1 MGHAVGLA
9 VRDLSLSPPAP
20 GGLEADRHCAR
31 THGSTD
37 PATATRSRSTR
48 TKSKASVSR
57 SRPSTPRPPRSAQ
70 TGRLV
75 LDQQATRAPAS
86 HRPGRATKTGRSGG
100 RNPLR
105 VLDLLFCPPSPLV
118 SCFHY
123 ATHPHALSNVRQV
136 IVREYDCYEY
146 AMDAVRAGKETTSG
160 WAERGNYDRRWR
172 SMVETWPPSPRE
184 TRQYL

>member
-1 MGHAVGLA
+1 MVRVGYAVGLA

-48 TKSKASVSR
+48 TKSRASASR

-100 RNPLR
+100 RDPLR
-105 VLDLLFCPPSPLV
+105 VFYLLFCPPSHLSFV
-118 SCFHY
+118 STMQRIRMRIRICVKLSYENMF
-123 ATHPHALSNVRQV
+123 AT
-136 IVREYDCYEY
+136 
-146 AMDAVRAGKETTSG
+146 
-160 WAERGNYDRRWR
+160 
-172 SMVETWPPSPRE
+172 SM
-184 TRQYL
+184 L